1 MINFDDEIKNFVNY
15 QKLGYVATISSDG
28 TPNLSPKGTIAILDD
43 SRLVFANIR
52 SPQTIEN
59 LSQNPS
65 TEINIVD
72 PFSRMG
78 YRFKGLASII
88 SSGDDFEKILDY
100 FNKKGIKSKISHFIV
115 IDVKSYSEV
124 TSPSYDLG
132 QKKEDFVKKWKV
144 REKASKFHNKF
155 PYHDQKKFHKKFFSF

>member
-1 MINFDDEIKNFVNY
+1 MIEFDDEIRNFVNF

-28 TPNLSPKGTIAILDD
+28 TPNLSPKGTIVILDD

-59 LSQNPS
+59 LTQNPS
-65 TEINIVD
+65 IEINVID

-78 YRFKGLASII
+78 YRFKGMANLLSD
-88 SSGDDFEKILDY
+88 GDDFKKILDY
-100 FNKKGIKSKISHFIV
+100 FEKKGIKSKISDIIIV
-115 IDVKSYSEV
+115 DVKSFSKV

-132 QKKEDFVKKWKV
+132 LKKDDLVEKWKQYY
-144 REKASKFHNKF
+144 N
-155 PYHDQKKFHKKFFSF
+155 

>member
-1 MINFDDEIKNFVNY
+1 MIEFDDEIRNFVNF

-28 TPNLSPKGTIAILDD
+28 SPNLSPKGTIAILDD

-59 LSQNPS
+59 LTKNPS
-65 TEINIVD
+65 IEINVID

-78 YRFKGLASII
+78 YRFKGMANILSD
-88 SSGDDFEKILDY
+88 GDDFKKILDY
-100 FNKKGIKSKISHFIV
+100 FEKKGIKSKICDIIV
-115 IDVKSYSEV
+115 VNVKSFSKV

-132 QKKEDFVKKWKV
+132 LNKDDLVEKWKQYY
-144 REKASKFHNKF
+144 N
-155 PYHDQKKFHKKFFSF
+155 